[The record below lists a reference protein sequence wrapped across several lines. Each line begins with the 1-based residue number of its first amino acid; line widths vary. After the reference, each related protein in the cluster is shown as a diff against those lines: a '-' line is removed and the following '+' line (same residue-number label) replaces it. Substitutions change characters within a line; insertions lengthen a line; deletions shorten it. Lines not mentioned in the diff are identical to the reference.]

1 MSKAALIATAE
12 AAAKAEALRWFEG
25 DVKGCAAIA
34 RKAATAAVG
43 ALWKET
49 DHVAPE
55 GRELAC
61 RVAEN
66 EAEAHAK
73 TVHRRLG
80 REETCSAFGSFL
92 GSSDE
97 DALLVFGH
105 LKLGARLTPPTL
117 DADKLRLA
125 LKALQRYA
133 TTESLDMPSATLV
146 VEAKARELLE
156 KETKLSHA
164 DILRIRGRA
173 RDDFYEGLDREEAA
187 ARKAKELAAAAA
199 LREETEKLT
208 ALRVFEQ
215 GCLASLQ
222 AARQEEERSFAQR
235 KAEQEAALN
244 AAKEEQEA
252 ALKAAKAEHEAALK
266 AAKEEQEAALKAA
279 RDEQEAVLKALQ
291 IATEEKVAA
300 LKAEEVRQLERMKV
314 EVAQLQALIA
324 TRSG

>member
-1 MSKAALIATAE
+1 MSKATLIATAE
-12 AAAKAEALRWFEG
+12 AAGKAEALRWDIDE
-25 DVKGCAAIA
+25 KGCAAIA
-34 RKAATAAVG
+34 RKVATAAVG

-49 DHVAPE
+49 DHVAPS

-73 TVHRRLG
+73 TLHRRLG
-80 REETCSAFGSFL
+80 REEACSAFGSFL

-105 LKLGARLTPPTL
+105 LKLGARLMGPTL
-117 DADKLRLA
+117 DAEKLRLA

-133 TTESLDMPSATLV
+133 TAESLDMPSATLV

-156 KETKLSHA
+156 RDLKVSPTDL
-164 DILRIRGRA
+164 LRIRGRA

-187 ARKAKELAAAAA
+187 ARKAKELAAVTA

-215 GCLASLQ
+215 GCLASLHTKH
-222 AARQEEERSFAQR
+222 QEEERSFAER

-252 ALKAAKAEHEAALK
+252 ALKAAKEEHEATLK
-266 AAKEEQEAALKAA
+266 AARDEQEAALKAA
-279 RDEQEAVLKALQ
+279 RDEQEAALKALQ

-300 LKAEEVRQLERMKV
+300 LKAEEARQLERMKV
-314 EVAQLQALIA
+314 EVAQLQSLIVL
-324 TRSG
+324 REHL